1 MLYDEEE
8 IKEIFRTGRGSIKLR
23 SKYNYDKS
31 ANCIEITQIPYS
43 TTIEAIIEKI
53 IDLIKQG
60 KIKEI
65 SYIRDE
71 TDLNGLKI
79 AIDLKRGVDPE
90 KLMNKLF
97 KLTPLQDNY
106 SCNFNILIGGVPR
119 VMGIREILGEWVAFR
134 EECVKRRV
142 YFDLNKNKQKL
153 HLLKGLEKILLD
165 IDKAIKIVR
174 ETEEENEVIPNLM
187 TGFGIDE
194 TQAEYV
200 AEIKLRHLNREYILN
215 RLKEIEN
222 LEKDI
227 SEMEGILSDKKKVRN
242 IIISELRNVAKK
254 YSKPRNTMFYYKND
268 IVEPD

>member
-134 EECVKRRV
+134 EEC
-142 YFDLNKNKQKL
+142 
-153 HLLKGLEKILLD
+153 
-165 IDKAIKIVR
+165 
-174 ETEEENEVIPNLM
+174 
-187 TGFGIDE
+187 
-194 TQAEYV
+194 
-200 AEIKLRHLNREYILN
+200 
-215 RLKEIEN
+215 
-222 LEKDI
+222 
-227 SEMEGILSDKKKVRN
+227 S
-242 IIISELRNVAKK
+242 
-254 YSKPRNTMFYYKND
+254 
-268 IVEPD
+268 